1 VEFTELDKES
11 IKRDLAACLGC
22 EKEVRKIVIFGSFL
36 NRSDPRDIDVAVFQD
51 SKESYLPLA
60 LKYRKLT
67 RSISSRIPLDI
78 IPLRCDVPATSFFL
92 EEIKTGQVVYER

>member
-1 VEFTELDKES
+1 MVLTDLDKES

-36 NRSDPRDIDVAVFQD
+36 NRSEPRDIDVAVFQD
-51 SKESYLPLA
+51 SQEAYLPLA

-78 IPLRCDVPATSFFL
+78 IPLRCDASAASFFRS
-92 EEIKTGQVVYER
+92 EIETGEVVYER

>member
-1 VEFTELDKES
+1 MVFTDLDKES
-11 IKRDLAACLGC
+11 IKRDLAVCLRC
-22 EKEVRKIVIFGSFL
+22 EKEVRKIVVFGSFL

-51 SKESYLPLA
+51 SKEGYLPLA

-78 IPLRCDVPATSFFL
+78 IPLRSDVPSTSFFL
-92 EEIKTGQVVYER
+92 KEINTGEVVYER